1 VDRVRICCIT
11 HVPFEGP
18 GTIADWA
25 ADRGHPL
32 EVVDATT
39 GKLPFPI
46 EFDMFVSM
54 GGPMSASDPAHNP
67 WLLGELELLA
77 AAVEGQ
83 RLVLGVCLGSQVLAS
98 AMGGLV
104 HPGAEPEIG
113 WFPVRMTEAGRASKV
128 FGGWPEQFVAGHW
141 HGDTFDLPEGTVSA
155 ASSEVTANQAFEM
168 AGGRVVGL
176 QFHLEWT
183 RHSLA
188 TLVSNCADEL
198 VGEGPWKW
206 NAKRLL
212 EDEGAYESS
221 RELLFGLLDR
231 MEELA

>member
-1 VDRVRICCIT
+1 
-11 HVPFEGP
+11 
-18 GTIADWA
+18 
-25 ADRGHPL
+25 
-32 EVVDATT
+32 
-39 GKLPFPI
+39 
-46 EFDMFVSM
+46 
-54 GGPMSASDPAHNP
+54 
-67 WLLGELELLA
+67 
-77 AAVEGQ
+77 
-83 RLVLGVCLGSQVLAS
+83 
-98 AMGGLV
+98 MGGLV
-104 HPGAEPEIG
+104 HAGGEPEIG

-155 ASSEVTANQAFEM
+155 ASSEVTANQAFET